1 MSDFNTTYKCFIK
14 AIPPEYAA
22 SFYNKGEIYFNT
34 FGFYQ
39 ELEEK
44 DTNIGDSKENIFMSI
59 PKGYVNFPSEKKI
72 NNLEDIQHLIE
83 SGQNIPMV
91 NALGAFKNEKDVI
104 HCLCLSSYRIEE
116 NSRQK
121 RFELDPAFVNEY
133 SGHRFFLIIEYEL
146 YLKKIIAALQRLG
159 YNKIESSSVE
169 YFSKVAEFI
178 YTTGNPFKKRE
189 KYGYQNE
196 FRILVKKETLGPLTV
211 NIGSLSDIAKDIT
224 TLMVNSFNAH
234 NKQS

>member
-1 MSDFNTTYKCFIK
+1 MLDFNTTYKCFIK
-14 AIPPEYAA
+14 AISPEYAV

-39 ELEEK
+39 EFEEK

-59 PKGYVNFPSEKKI
+59 PKGYVYFPSEKKL

-83 SGQNIPMV
+83 SGQNIPME

-104 HCLCLSSYRIEE
+104 HCLCLSSFRIEE

-121 RFELDPAFVNEY
+121 RFELDPEYVKEY
-133 SGHRFFLIIEYEL
+133 SGHRFFLIFDYEL
-146 YLKKIIAALQRLG
+146 YLNKIREALQRLG
-159 YNKIESSSVE
+159 YNKIKSSPIE
-169 YFSKVAEFI
+169 YFNKDAEFI
-178 YTTGNPFKKRE
+178 YTKGNPFKKRE
-189 KYGYQNE
+189 KYRYQNE

-211 NIGSLSDIAKDIT
+211 NIGSLSDIAIDIT
-224 TLMVNSFNAH
+224 ALMENSLNAL

>member
-1 MSDFNTTYKCFIK
+1 MLDSNTTYKCFIK
-14 AIPPEYAA
+14 AISPEYAV

-34 FGFYQ
+34 FGLYQ

-59 PKGYVNFPSEKKI
+59 PKGYVYLPSEKEL

-83 SGQNIPMV
+83 SGQNIPME

-104 HCLCLSSYRIEE
+104 HCLCLSSFKIEE
-116 NSRQK
+116 NSRQM
-121 RFELDPAFVNEY
+121 RFELDPAFVKKY
-133 SGHRFFLIIEYEL
+133 SGHRFFLIVEYEL
-146 YLKKIIAALQRLG
+146 YLEKIKAALQRLG

-169 YFSKVAEFI
+169 YFSEDAEFI
-178 YTTGNPFKKRE
+178 HTTGNPFKKRE
-189 KYGYQNE
+189 KYRYQNE

-211 NIGSLSDIAKDIT
+211 DIGSLSDIAIDIT
-224 TLMVNSFNAH
+224 TLMENSLNAH